1 MATAQPTLD
10 AAPKKRRSRKLLVI
24 LLAVLFGLGAV
35 GGAALFYVKKKQAAA
50 LEAEYD
56 EYAEEGASTAKSKR
70 GEVRRD
76 LAIKPVFVPLD
87 LFTVNLADREA
98 DRYAQITITLELSDE
113 KSQEMIKSFMPI
125 IRNSILLTLT
135 YKTSAELL
143 ERGGKARLAAEL
155 RREISRSL
163 GLQVPDDPAPAEAT
177 GTGGDAGAAPP
188 PRRKRLKPEE
198 ITPIT
203 AVHFSNFIIQ

>member
-24 LLAVLFGLGAV
+24 LLAVLFGLGAI
-35 GGAALFYVKKKQAAA
+35 GGAALFYFKKKQAAA

-70 GEVRRD
+70 GEARRD

-113 KSQEMIKSFMPI
+113 KSQETIKNFMPI

-177 GTGGDAGAAPP
+177 GAGGDAGAAQP